1 MFKYEIKLPKPDS
14 KEGKAHQSDRVLDFS
29 IIFLVVK
36 LLSEVDQGGEGE
48 DGDGHQDE
56 EEAELLV
63 GLLEGVE
70 QGLQSSEMSDQLVNP
85 QDSHHFNQSDDLSSL
100 PDYLIETTFSKEPT
114 PVAGSVPRS
123 PRVPPVGVR
132 GRKE

>member
-1 MFKYEIKLPKPDS
+1 M
-14 KEGKAHQSDRVLDFS
+14 
-29 IIFLVVK
+29 K

-100 PDYLIETTFSKEPT
+100 PDYLMRILVNSF
-114 PVAGSVPRS
+114 
-123 PRVPPVGVR
+123 
-132 GRKE
+132 

>member
-29 IIFLVVK
+29 IIFLIVK

-63 GLLEGVE
+63 GLPQRHEETLEAGEVA
-70 QGLQSSEMSDQLVNP
+70 DQLEYAQDPHHPGAKRGVARPANVERLLTNP
-85 QDSHHFNQSDDLSSL
+85 
-100 PDYLIETTFSKEPT
+100 
-114 PVAGSVPRS
+114 
-123 PRVPPVGVR
+123 
-132 GRKE
+132 

>member
-29 IIFLVVK
+29 VIFLVVK
-36 LLSEVDQGGEGE
+36 LLSEVYQGGEGE

-63 GLLEGVE
+63 CLLEGVE
-70 QGLQSSEMSDQLVNP
+70 EGLETSEMSDQLVNP
-85 QDSHHFNQSDDLSSL
+85 QDSHHFYQSDDLSSL
-100 PDYLIETTFSKEPT
+100 PDYLRKIEQLLARRQRQLPDLYLEVLQSLQ
-114 PVAGSVPRS
+114 
-123 PRVPPVGVR
+123 
-132 GRKE
+132 

>member
-1 MFKYEIKLPKPDS
+1 MFKYEIKLPKPDC

-56 EEAELLV
+56 EEAKLLV
-63 GLLEGVE
+63 SLLEGVE

-100 PDYLIETTFSKEPT
+100 PDYLMINNF
-114 PVAGSVPRS
+114 
-123 PRVPPVGVR
+123 
-132 GRKE
+132 